1 MQFQKNDN
9 KTIQGIDMGEKMT
22 LNLMD
27 QGSDM
32 FLKTRPMAGHMNE
45 TKQSALMNGPS
56 QGMKILT
63 S

>member
-1 MQFQKNDN
+1 
-9 KTIQGIDMGEKMT
+9 
-22 LNLMD
+22 MD

-32 FLKTRPMAGHMNE
+32 SLEIRPMAGHMNE
-45 TKQSALMNGPS
+45 TKQSAIMNGPG